1 MAFAPRNDL
10 GSKFAPG
17 NEFAANKSR
26 TLVRSRSAAA
36 TSAIEICRTGGLD
49 PIRIQMD
56 AARTLYAQAAKI
68 QQAYPQAFL
77 DQMGQSQ
84 DSAGR
89 TIENKT
95 IVDLF
100 NKMLKDAA
108 EISRGVAEFAYPKFQ
123 RIHHIGDAP
132 SGPVNQKV
140 VVTLNI
146 GDRPAQ
152 SPNPAAAVTIE
163 HEAAGRHGD
172 QSEL

>member
-1 MAFAPRNDL
+1 MPFAPGNAL
-10 GSKFAPG
+10 GSKFVPG
-17 NEFAANKSR
+17 HEFASNKSR

-56 AARTLYAQAAKI
+56 SARTLYASAAKI
-68 QQAYPQAFL
+68 QQMYPGAFT
-77 DQMGQSQ
+77 DPFGQSQ
-84 DSAGR
+84 DTAGR
-89 TIENKT
+89 TVENWTIIERFNKT
-95 IVDLF
+95 
-100 NKMLKDAA
+100 LKDAA
-108 EISRGVAEFAYPKFQ
+108 DMARGVAEFAYPKFQ

-152 SPNPAAAVTIE
+152 SPKSETVTIE
-163 HEAAGRHGD
+163 HEESHR
-172 QSEL
+172 